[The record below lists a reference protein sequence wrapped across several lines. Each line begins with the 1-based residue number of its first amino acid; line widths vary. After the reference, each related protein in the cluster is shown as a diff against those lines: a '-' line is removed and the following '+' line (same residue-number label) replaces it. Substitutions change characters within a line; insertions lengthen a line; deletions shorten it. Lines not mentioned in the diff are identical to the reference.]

1 MAKMI
6 TFNVASE
13 KGPIEKTGFKVRLMV
28 GNTRHMFVL
37 QHDMSRPSILTDYR
51 TGYKLASLYGL
62 ALARYV
68 SNPYGFNDSSVGF
81 RRIAQDWL
89 NAIVAE
95 KGEKH
100 VLDMLA
106 KPATLNA

>member
-1 MAKMI
+1 MPKVI
-6 TFNVASE
+6 TFKVPTKDGA
-13 KGPIEKTGFKVRLMV
+13 IEKTGFKVRLMV

-37 QHDMSRPSILTDYR
+37 QHDLSRPTILTDYR
-51 TGYKLASLYGL
+51 TGFKLASLGGL

-68 SNPYGFNDSSVGF
+68 SNPYGYRDNLNGM

-89 NAIVAE
+89 NTIVAD
-95 KGEKH
+95 KGEQH

-106 KPATLNA
+106 KPATLNV